1 MAESASPYSQ
11 TEVSPLTGPSSLGS
25 AVDPQGLTTVHE
37 VPQHSIQYHSSGSFD
52 NRLVPRTQ
60 APVVSREASLVSST
74 GHSYN
79 ENHLDE
85 PPQVPRHAGP
95 TQAAQRA
102 WQRSG
107 APAGSQR
114 KGNGHHHDQT
124 TSNVLKPAS
133 PKKEKRGGFKNILRR
148 MFGRRNARDR
158 TSVLNPAVYPRHV
171 CPLLSDQK

>member
-37 VPQHSIQYHSSGSFD
+37 VPQHGIQYHSSGSFD

-79 ENHLDE
+79 GNHVDE
-85 PPQVPRHAGP
+85 PPQPPRHTGP

-102 WQRSG
+102 WQRSA
-107 APAGSQR
+107 APAGSQH
-114 KGNGHHHDQT
+114 KGNGHHHDQVIG
-124 TSNVLKPAS
+124 NVLLAS
-133 PKKEKRGGFKNILRR
+133 PKKEKRSGLRNMLRR
-148 MFGRRNARDR
+148 MFGRRHTRDR
-158 TSVLNPAVYPRHV
+158 TSVPYPAVYPRHV
-171 CPLLSDQK
+171 CPLLSD